1 MISQGLD
8 LSLKQE
14 LRIST
19 QLLQTM
25 ETLSL
30 STEELREKCA
40 DCIELSLSDT
50 AGYCVFLEKTFPEEN
65 YKVLPQERVRIYA
78 PKRPGEAYSRLAAEH
93 EIAIKSMQILQS
105 SLEDYYM
112 KLKERGAGK

>member
-1 MISQGLD
+1 MRHTFPG
-8 LSLKQE
+8 
-14 LRIST
+14 
-19 QLLQTM
+19 
-25 ETLSL
+25 
-30 STEELREKCA
+30 TEAEAWAGDRHAGRTENPA
-40 DCIELSLSDT
+40 LSDT

-78 PKRPGEAYSRLAAEH
+78 PKRPGEAYSQLAAEH
-93 EIAIKSMQILQS
+93 DIAIKSMQILQS